1 MSGGCHHVIF
11 AGGDGTCKTCSVE
24 FVADEQG
31 IHTKPKKKRHRV
43 ELMLRKVKVF
53 FVKAP
58 RGGTCSAHTKTT
70 GNIRKYLAAIMLTQ
84 ENFLYPDV

>member
-1 MSGGCHHVIF
+1 MSYSQEVMEL
-11 AGGDGTCKTCSVE
+11 ARLVQWSLLRTNREYTPSRK
-24 FVADEQG
+24 
-31 IHTKPKKKRHRV
+31 KKKRHRV